1 MQKNCAKH
9 VAVLSFIT
17 ILQIMI
23 WQNIRLIKFYKNMK
37 NTRRMI
43 VQKLR
48 DNIIMLLYN
57 YLYFLT
63 GNLKIDYFRILA
75 IIVNF

>member
-23 WQNIRLIKFYKNMK
+23 WLIKFYKNIK

-63 GNLKIDYFRILA
+63 GNLKIDYFRVLA